1 MFVDAIASTSDS
13 DRRAANRRRPRE
25 CRALGQ
31 RRPRQL
37 RLPASKLLMDES
49 SDLNY
54 RIVYR
59 RRVMTRVSH
68 HQIEGRAPTP
78 PSPPMA
84 SMSVFRVAVLSR
96 VATLTLMFAFD
107 ALVDDYDTSGALEP
121 EGLRVPASFA
131 CRRLEGVVT
140 WDSVYFARV
149 ASEGYEHEQAHAFFP
164 LLPALMRLLAFGSR
178 SRCALAASGLLVS
191 NLAHVASA
199 VTLER
204 LGTLVLDDPAA
215 ARTAATLFALNP
227 ASVFHSAAYTESLF
241 ACLSLAGC
249 LALALPRARP
259 NLAALAFAL
268 ACAARSNGALNLAF
282 LAHDFAFARV
292 GAAAW
297 FGIRARRE
305 KPRRRTVGY
314 ETTPLTDRLA
324 ATVAFAARVSVA
336 VAPLLAAQALGYR
349 TYCLGRFSDGS
360 PIPHYADNPRP
371 WCDRWRPFPN
381 IYAFVQSEYWN
392 VGFLRYYEPRQMP
405 NFALAAPALGASAA
419 AATRWVSAATS
430 GGKKTKHP
438 HPAAWML
445 EEKVAPYL
453 VVWAVMAAAAALVM
467 HVQVATRFLSAT
479 PAPYWFL
486 AKEGKTSEATRRAT
500 CAYFLAFGL
509 LGTLMFPTFYPWT

>member
-1 MFVDAIASTSDS
+1 
-13 DRRAANRRRPRE
+13 
-25 CRALGQ
+25 
-31 RRPRQL
+31 
-37 RLPASKLLMDES
+37 
-49 SDLNY
+49 
-54 RIVYR
+54 
-59 RRVMTRVSH
+59 
-68 HQIEGRAPTP
+68 
-78 PSPPMA
+78 MA

-121 EGLRVPASFA
+121 EGLSVPASFA

-199 VTLER
+199 VALER
-204 LGTLVLDDPAA
+204 LGTLVLRDPAA

-241 ACLSLAGC
+241 ACLSFAGC

-282 LAHDFAFARV
+282 LAHDFASARV

-297 FGIRARRE
+297 FGIRARRA

-314 ETTPLTDRLA
+314 ETTPFTDRLA
-324 ATVAFAARVSVA
+324 ATVAFAARFSVA

-349 TYCLGRFSDGS
+349 TYCAGANSDGS
-360 PIPHYADNPRP
+360 ANRRANVPRP
-371 WCDRWRPFPN
+371 WCDRWTPFPN

-392 VGFLRYYEPRQMP
+392 VGFLRYYQARQLP

-419 AATRWVSAATS
+419 AAARWVSAATS
-430 GGKKTKHP
+430 RGAKK

-445 EEKVAPYL
+445 DEKVAPYL
-453 VVWAVMAAAAALVM
+453 VVWGVMAAAAALVM
-467 HVQVATRFLSAT
+467 HVQVATRFLSTT

-486 AKEGKTSEATRRAT
+486 AKEGKISAATRRAT

-509 LGTLMFPTFYPWT
+509 LGTLMFPAFYPWT

>member
-1 MFVDAIASTSDS
+1 
-13 DRRAANRRRPRE
+13 
-25 CRALGQ
+25 
-31 RRPRQL
+31 
-37 RLPASKLLMDES
+37 
-49 SDLNY
+49 
-54 RIVYR
+54 
-59 RRVMTRVSH
+59 
-68 HQIEGRAPTP
+68 
-78 PSPPMA
+78 MA

-121 EGLRVPASFA
+121 EGLSVPASFA

-164 LLPALMRLLAFGSR
+164 LLPALMRLFAFGSR

-199 VTLER
+199 VALER
-204 LGTLVLDDPAA
+204 LGTLVLRDPAA

-241 ACLSLAGC
+241 ACLSFAGC

-297 FGIRARRE
+297 FGIRARRA
-305 KPRRRTVGY
+305 KPRRRTVGN
-314 ETTPLTDRLA
+314 ETTPFTDRLA

-349 TYCLGRFSDGS
+349 TYCAGASSDGS
-360 PIPHYADNPRP
+360 ANRRANAPRP
-371 WCDRWRPFPN
+371 WCDRWTPFPN

-392 VGFLRYYEPRQMP
+392 VGFLRYYHARQLP

-419 AATRWVSAATS
+419 AAARWVSAATRRGVS
-430 GGKKTKHP
+430 KKKNTP
-438 HPAAWML
+438 RRGCW
-445 EEKVAPYL
+445 
-453 VVWAVMAAAAALVM
+453 
-467 HVQVATRFLSAT
+467 TRK
-479 PAPYWFL
+479 W
-486 AKEGKTSEATRRAT
+486 RRISS
-500 CAYFLAFGL
+500 CGR
-509 LGTLMFPTFYPWT
+509 

>member
-1 MFVDAIASTSDS
+1 MAVSVW
-13 DRRAANRRRPRE
+13 RAATL
-25 CRALGQ
+25 A
-31 RRPRQL
+31 
-37 RLPASKLLMDES
+37 
-49 SDLNY
+49 
-54 RIVYR
+54 
-59 RRVMTRVSH
+59 RVVTL
-68 HQIEGRAPTP
+68 A
-78 PSPPMA
+78 A
-84 SMSVFRVAVLSR
+84 VFL
-96 VATLTLMFAFD
+96 FD
-107 ALVDDYDTSGALEP
+107 ALVPDYDTSA
-121 EGLRVPASFA
+121 RHSSSSSSSSWA
-131 CRRLEGVVT
+131 CRAVEGAMT

-199 VTLER
+199 VALER
-204 LGTLVLDDPAA
+204 LGTLVLRDPAA

-241 ACLSLAGC
+241 ACLSFAGC

-297 FGIRARRE
+297 FGIRARRA

-314 ETTPLTDRLA
+314 ETTPFTDRLA
-324 ATVAFAARVSVA
+324 ATVAFAARFSVA

-349 TYCLGRFSDGS
+349 TYCAGANSDGS
-360 PIPHYADNPRP
+360 ANRRANVPRP
-371 WCDRWRPFPN
+371 WCDRWTPFPN

-392 VGFLRYYEPRQMP
+392 VGFLRYYQARQLP

-419 AATRWVSAATS
+419 AAARWVSAATS
-430 GGKKTKHP
+430 RGAKK

-445 EEKVAPYL
+445 DEKVAPYL

-467 HVQVATRFLSAT
+467 HVQVATRFLSTT

-486 AKEGKTSEATRRAT
+486 AKEGKISAATRRAT

-509 LGTLMFPTFYPWT
+509 LGTLMFPAFYPWT

>member
-1 MFVDAIASTSDS
+1 
-13 DRRAANRRRPRE
+13 
-25 CRALGQ
+25 
-31 RRPRQL
+31 
-37 RLPASKLLMDES
+37 
-49 SDLNY
+49 
-54 RIVYR
+54 
-59 RRVMTRVSH
+59 
-68 HQIEGRAPTP
+68 
-78 PSPPMA
+78 MA

-305 KPRRRTVGY
+305 KPRRPTVGY

-349 TYCLGRFSDGS
+349 TYCLGQFSDAS
-360 PIPHYADNPRP
+360 PNRHYADNPRP

-419 AATRWVSAATS
+419 AAMRWVAAATS
-430 GGKKTKHP
+430 GGKKMHP
-438 HPAAWML
+438 HPAAW
-445 EEKVAPYL
+445 
-453 VVWAVMAAAAALVM
+453 AVMAVAAALVM

>member
-1 MFVDAIASTSDS
+1 M
-13 DRRAANRRRPRE
+13 
-25 CRALGQ
+25 
-31 RRPRQL
+31 
-37 RLPASKLLMDES
+37 
-49 SDLNY
+49 
-54 RIVYR
+54 
-59 RRVMTRVSH
+59 
-68 HQIEGRAPTP
+68 
-78 PSPPMA
+78 
-84 SMSVFRVAVLSR
+84 
-96 VATLTLMFAFD
+96 
-107 ALVDDYDTSGALEP
+107 
-121 EGLRVPASFA
+121 
-131 CRRLEGVVT
+131 T

-199 VTLER
+199 VALER

-297 FGIRARRE
+297 FGIRARRA
-305 KPRRRTVGY
+305 KTRRRTVGY
-314 ETTPLTDRLA
+314 ETTPFTDRLA
-324 ATVAFAARVSVA
+324 ATVAFAARFSVA

-349 TYCLGRFSDGS
+349 TYCAGANSDGS
-360 PIPHYADNPRP
+360 ANRRANVPRP
-371 WCDRWRPFPN
+371 WCDRWTPFPN

-392 VGFLRYYEPRQMP
+392 VGFLRYYQARQLP

-419 AATRWVSAATS
+419 AAARWVSAATS
-430 GGKKTKHP
+430 RGAKK

-445 EEKVAPYL
+445 DEKVAPYL
-453 VVWAVMAAAAALVM
+453 VVWGVMAAAAALVM
-467 HVQVATRFLSAT
+467 HVQVATRFLSTT

-486 AKEGKTSEATRRAT
+486 AKEGKISAATRRAT

>member
-1 MFVDAIASTSDS
+1 
-13 DRRAANRRRPRE
+13 
-25 CRALGQ
+25 
-31 RRPRQL
+31 
-37 RLPASKLLMDES
+37 
-49 SDLNY
+49 
-54 RIVYR
+54 
-59 RRVMTRVSH
+59 
-68 HQIEGRAPTP
+68 
-78 PSPPMA
+78 
-84 SMSVFRVAVLSR
+84 MSVFRVAVLSR

-314 ETTPLTDRLA
+314 ETAPLTDRLA

>member
-1 MFVDAIASTSDS
+1 
-13 DRRAANRRRPRE
+13 
-25 CRALGQ
+25 
-31 RRPRQL
+31 
-37 RLPASKLLMDES
+37 
-49 SDLNY
+49 
-54 RIVYR
+54 
-59 RRVMTRVSH
+59 
-68 HQIEGRAPTP
+68 
-78 PSPPMA
+78 
-84 SMSVFRVAVLSR
+84 MSVFRVAVLSR

-121 EGLRVPASFA
+121 EGLRVPSSFA

-305 KPRRRTVGY
+305 KTRRRTVGY
-314 ETTPLTDRLA
+314 ERTPLTDRLA

-360 PIPHYADNPRP
+360 PIPHFADNPRP

-392 VGFLRYYEPRQMP
+392 VGFLRYYEARQMP

-430 GGKKTKHP
+430 GGKKKHP

>member
-1 MFVDAIASTSDS
+1 
-13 DRRAANRRRPRE
+13 
-25 CRALGQ
+25 
-31 RRPRQL
+31 
-37 RLPASKLLMDES
+37 
-49 SDLNY
+49 
-54 RIVYR
+54 
-59 RRVMTRVSH
+59 
-68 HQIEGRAPTP
+68 
-78 PSPPMA
+78 
-84 SMSVFRVAVLSR
+84 MSVFRVAVLSR

>member
-1 MFVDAIASTSDS
+1 
-13 DRRAANRRRPRE
+13 
-25 CRALGQ
+25 
-31 RRPRQL
+31 
-37 RLPASKLLMDES
+37 
-49 SDLNY
+49 
-54 RIVYR
+54 
-59 RRVMTRVSH
+59 
-68 HQIEGRAPTP
+68 
-78 PSPPMA
+78 MA

-121 EGLRVPASFA
+121 EGLSVPASFA

-199 VTLER
+199 VALER
-204 LGTLVLDDPAA
+204 LGTLVLRDPAA

-241 ACLSLAGC
+241 ACLSFAGC

-282 LAHDFAFARV
+282 LAHDFAVARV
-292 GAAAW
+292 GAAAR
-297 FGIRARRE
+297 FGISARRA

-314 ETTPLTDRLA
+314 ETTPFTDRLA
-324 ATVAFAARVSVA
+324 ATVAFAARFSVA
-336 VAPLLAAQALGYR
+336 VAPPRRAGAAVPNALRRGEPDGPR
-349 TYCLGRFSDGS
+349 VPSRERPASVVRPLDTVSEHLRVRAVGVLERRVSAILPGEAASELRARRAGVGRRRRRR
-360 PIPHYADNPRP
+360 A
-371 WCDRWRPFPN
+371 
-381 IYAFVQSEYWN
+381 
-392 VGFLRYYEPRQMP
+392 
-405 NFALAAPALGASAA
+405 
-419 AATRWVSAATS
+419 RWVSAATS
-430 GGKKTKHP
+430 RGAKK

-445 EEKVAPYL
+445 DEKVAPYL

-467 HVQVATRFLSAT
+467 HVQVATRFLSTT

-486 AKEGKTSEATRRAT
+486 AKEGKISAATRRAT

-509 LGTLMFPTFYPWT
+509 LGTLMFPAFYPWT

>member
-1 MFVDAIASTSDS
+1 
-13 DRRAANRRRPRE
+13 
-25 CRALGQ
+25 
-31 RRPRQL
+31 
-37 RLPASKLLMDES
+37 
-49 SDLNY
+49 
-54 RIVYR
+54 
-59 RRVMTRVSH
+59 
-68 HQIEGRAPTP
+68 
-78 PSPPMA
+78 MA

-164 LLPALMRLLAFGSR
+164 LLPALMRLLAFGSH

-349 TYCLGRFSDGS
+349 TYCLGRFSDGA

-392 VGFLRYYEPRQMP
+392 VGFLRYYEARQMP